1 MTPKAKP
8 QPEQKKEAVSKTT
21 TTAPAPALVTANKQT
36 ATFDRLK
43 EAWIG
48 RGADLSKMTTTM
60 DGKFMLV
67 TVGEQWP
74 VIRIGASG
82 GIELPAIKSYPKAFD
97 AAIIGDQLLA
107 KQVAREQKKTA
118 ATAAPA
124 EQPTADAQK
133 ATPATKKAKQHA
145 ELERQMA

>member
-43 EAWIG
+43 EAWVG

-107 KQVAREQKKTA
+107 KQVARSRRK
-118 ATAAPA
+118 P
-124 EQPTADAQK
+124 PLRL
-133 ATPATKKAKQHA
+133 H
-145 ELERQMA
+145 LLSSRRQMHRKPRRQLRRRSSTPN